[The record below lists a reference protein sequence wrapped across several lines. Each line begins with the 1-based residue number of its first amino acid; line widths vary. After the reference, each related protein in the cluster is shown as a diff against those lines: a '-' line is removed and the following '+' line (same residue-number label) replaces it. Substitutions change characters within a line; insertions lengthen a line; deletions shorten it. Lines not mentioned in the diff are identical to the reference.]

1 MLGITEQAV
10 GFRAEPRPDQQEHPS
25 APLPHLADAGPIQN
39 FEDKGADFVRAGNIT
54 DLVAGM
60 NGLVGNNL
68 LKPADVQRQ
77 IEARDR
83 EMDDNYSK
91 DAQVMGIRRT
101 VRGGRSRR
109 LRRRWDARLPSLEGT
124 FLGGCLFSGRQAGR
138 AAAAETA

>member
-1 MLGITEQAV
+1 
-10 GFRAEPRPDQQEHPS
+10 
-25 APLPHLADAGPIQN
+25 
-39 FEDKGADFVRAGNIT
+39 
-54 DLVAGM
+54 M